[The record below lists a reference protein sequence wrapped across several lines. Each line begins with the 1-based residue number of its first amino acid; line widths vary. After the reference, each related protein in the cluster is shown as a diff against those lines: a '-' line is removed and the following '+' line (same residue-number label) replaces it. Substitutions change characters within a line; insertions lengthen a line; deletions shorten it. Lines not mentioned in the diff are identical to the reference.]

1 MRISDWSSDVCSSD
15 LEQALRFPDFSMLDV
30 SDKLAMGFGLVSES
44 ILDPHNLL
52 VAAVVLMAS
61 ALLVRAPIGK
71 ASKSLL
77 FVVLGVLL
85 LGHAAGALGAANAGA
100 HGLYLLQ
107 HLDGAAASSS
117 RAYRSEERRAG
128 KECVSTCKSRCSPYH

>member
-1 MRISDWSSDVCSSD
+1 MLVNAVVVFGAPGSQRRY
-15 LEQALRFPDFSMLDV
+15 LAEQALRFPDFSMLDV

-71 ASKSLL
+71 ASTSRL

-85 LGHAAGALGAANAGA
+85 L
-100 HGLYLLQ
+100 
-107 HLDGAAASSS
+107 
-117 RAYRSEERRAG
+117 RSEEGRVG
-128 KECVSTCKSRCSPYH
+128 QECVGTCGYGWAQDH

>member
-1 MRISDWSSDVCSSD
+1 MLVNAVVVFGAPGSQRRY
-15 LEQALRFPDFSMLDV
+15 LAEQALRFPDFSMLDV

-85 LGHAAGALGAANAGA
+85 LGHAAGALGAENAGA
-100 HGLYLLQ
+100 DRTSTRLN
-107 HLDGAAASSS
+107 SS
-117 RAYRSEERRAG
+117 
-128 KECVSTCKSRCSPYH
+128 H

>member
-52 VAAVVLMAS
+52 VAAVVLMSS
-61 ALLVRAPIGK
+61 ALLVRAPTCK

-85 LGHAAGALGAANAGA
+85 PGHAAGSLGADNAGA
-100 HGLYLLQ
+100 HGLLLLL
-107 HLDGAAASSS
+107 HPDGAAAISL
-117 RAYRSEERRAG
+117 RAYA
-128 KECVSTCKSRCSPYH
+128 SPPLSAFRFAWVVP